1 MATINILGNSHHYH
15 LTANHADSNAPVL
28 VFLHGWLLSH
38 HYWLPLIEQFAPDYP
53 CLAYDLRGFGQ
64 STGQSPPNAQYTL
77 AAYAADLVALLQ
89 ALQIQQAWLIG
100 HSLGGSIALWTAHC
114 YPEVVQGVVCMNSG
128 GGIYL
133 KEEFERFRRAGQQ
146 LVQRRPQWLRWLP
159 GVDFL
164 FARAMVKRPLHRQW
178 GKQRLQDFLQ
188 AEEQAAKGALLET
201 TTEDE
206 VHRLPQIVAQLS
218 QPVYF
223 LAGAD
228 DQVMEPR
235 YVNHLASFHPTFRH
249 AQQSV
254 IELANCG
261 HFAMLEQTELV
272 YSHLQT
278 ILASHCESS
287 RSLLSSLPASSS

>member
-1 MATINILGNSHHYH
+1 MATINILGNPHHYH
-15 LTANHADSNAPVL
+15 LTANHADANAPVL

-64 STGQSPPNAQYTL
+64 STGQRTPNAQYTL

-164 FARAMVKRPLHRQW
+164 FARAMVKRPLTRQW

-188 AEEQAAKGALLET
+188 AEEAAAKGALLET
-201 TTEDE
+201 TTEAE

-235 YVNHLASFHPTFRH
+235 YVNHLASFHPTFRQG
-249 AQQSV
+249 QQSV
-254 IELANCG
+254 IELAHCG

-278 ILASHCESS
+278 ILATHCQSS
-287 RSLLSSLPASSS
+287 RSLLSSLG